1 MENATKALLMAS
13 SVLIAVLV
21 IGLLAYG
28 YNQISDIEQTKED
41 TKQVE
46 VMTDYMRRFEQFN
59 RGKDNPMYGSEIF
72 SLANLQEDYNQT
84 DAREDVGYDKI
95 KINVEIKKSVDN
107 KYFKAGKY
115 DISKVLDD
123 RNTLLE
129 EKSKFEEPE
138 AKYNNKSVKYY
149 SKKSYREIAMDFGI
163 NIPSNWGNDL
173 ISEELIVNTKT
184 KELMQDIQAYENLN
198 TIYNEFRT
206 GKRFYCESIEYNQY
220 NGRIKE
226 MSLVEI

>member
-206 GKRFYCESIEYNQY
+206 GKRFYCKSIEYNQY

-226 MSLVEI
+226 MSMVEI